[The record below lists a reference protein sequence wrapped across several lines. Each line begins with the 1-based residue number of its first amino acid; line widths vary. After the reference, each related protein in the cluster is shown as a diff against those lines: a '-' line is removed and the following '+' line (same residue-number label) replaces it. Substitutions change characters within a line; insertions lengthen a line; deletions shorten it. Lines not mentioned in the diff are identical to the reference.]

1 MAATDDLYN
10 QILAD
15 GPSPGTLYRLLLRMK
30 EEGLAKRVIR
40 EAVKALRI
48 YPSDLYIRKLLAETY
63 FEVGRVAQAQ
73 SELEKLL
80 EQLDTFVSVYKLQAE
95 ILQNQKMEEEVAKN
109 LKLYLAH
116 RPDDQEAI
124 ETLQALDLADESI
137 VAEPKPSFEE
147 PPPEMEIVLE
157 GKKRVATPTL
167 GEVFFNQGLIYE
179 AINVYEKVV
188 EQNPDNDRVKTR
200 LEELKSALTGEYVPV
215 DQGLK
220 SKKGKKE
227 KLLAVLEA
235 WRSSIREMA
244 DKTDQI

>member
-1 MAATDDLYN
+1 
-10 QILAD
+10 
-15 GPSPGTLYRLLLRMK
+15 
-30 EEGLAKRVIR
+30 
-40 EAVKALRI
+40 
-48 YPSDLYIRKLLAETY
+48 
-63 FEVGRVAQAQ
+63 
-73 SELEKLL
+73 
-80 EQLDTFVSVYKLQAE
+80 
-95 ILQNQKMEEEVAKN
+95 MEEEVAKN

>member
-1 MAATDDLYN
+1 MAAPDDLYN

-15 GPSPGTLYRLLLRMK
+15 GPSPGTLYRLLLKMK
-30 EEGLAKRVIR
+30 EEGQSKRVIR
-40 EAVKALRI
+40 EAVKALKV
-48 YPSDLYIRKLLAETY
+48 YPSDLYVRKLLAETY

-80 EQLDTFVSVYKLQAE
+80 QQFETFVSAYKLEAE
-95 ILQNQKMEEEVAKN
+95 ILHQQKKEEEVAKN

-124 ETLQALDLADESI
+124 ETLQALDLADEST
-137 VAEPKPSFEE
+137 VAEPTPSFEE

-167 GEVFFNQGLIYE
+167 GEVFFSQGLIYE
-179 AINVYEKVV
+179 AIHVYEKVV
-188 EQNPDNDRVKTR
+188 QQNPDDDRAKTR
-200 LEELKSALTGEYVPV
+200 LEELRSVLTGEYVPV
-215 DQGLK
+215 DQGMNRRR
-220 SKKGKKE
+220 GKKE

-235 WRSSIREMA
+235 WRTSIREMSS
-244 DKTDQI
+244 KTDSV